1 MNQPLML
8 MHPSVVKRVEKA
20 STPAKN
26 SKNILTNEGNNSKR
40 GTVNL
45 RKNYGLNMR
54 YISLVCVLKGTE
66 HLQSILDMVCIC
78 TFSWFVL

>member
-26 SKNILTNEGNNSKR
+26 SKNILTNEGNNRNKSETIK
-40 GTVNL
+40 TI
-45 RKNYGLNMR
+45 K
-54 YISLVCVLKGTE
+54 E
-66 HLQSILDMVCIC
+66 EE
-78 TFSWFVL
+78 

>member
-20 STPAKN
+20 STHAKN

-40 GTVNL
+40 ALLTV
-45 RKNYGLNMR
+45 M
-54 YISLVCVLKGTE
+54 
-66 HLQSILDMVCIC
+66 
-78 TFSWFVL
+78 